1 MKMSL
6 IPLALICL
14 AASFALPA
22 CAQNSGAEIFKAKC
36 QMCHG
41 PDGLSNT
48 PVARMLKIPSLKD
61 PKVVSATDSAMFT
74 QIKNGKNKMPPF
86 NGKLTDAQIKTVIA
100 YVRTLQ
106 K

>member
-1 MKMSL
+1 MKLNL
-6 IPLALICL
+6 ILLALICL
-14 AASFALPA
+14 AASFSLPA
-22 CAQNSGAEIFKAKC
+22 CAQNSGAEIFKANC

-61 PKVVSATDSAMFT
+61 PKVVSAPDSALIA
-74 QIKNGKNKMPPF
+74 QVQNGKNKMPPF
-86 NGKLTDAQIKTVIA
+86 KGKLTDAQIKSVIA